1 MADGPLD
8 SAVAGVDVGAQC
20 VKVVLLA
27 PDGKLVGRAV
37 VPTRGYFQDR
47 YREAM
52 AQARAE
58 AQLANTQVRRVVATG
73 FASRCAHADA
83 RLVSE
88 AACHARGAYH
98 HRPQAMTVLDLGGR
112 EARAIRVAEDGRWV
126 DLRAGRKCAWGIGTF
141 LAMAAARLDVHP
153 TRLMDLATAA
163 DRPAEV
169 GSYCSLYS
177 DVEILERLR
186 DGATREEVALGC
198 LHAVADRVSELGGLK
213 PPLVVTGGV
222 PAWFPGVLHALAERL
237 DAELDVV
244 PEPTVAGALGAALL
258 AVEDEPPAV

>member
-1 MADGPLD
+1 VANGTLD

-27 PDGKLVGRAV
+27 PDGKLVGRAA

-47 YREAM
+47 YRQAM

-58 AQLANTQVRRVVATG
+58 AQLSNTQVRRVVATG
-73 FASRCAHADA
+73 FASRCAHTDA
-83 RLVSE
+83 RVVSE
-88 AACHARGAYH
+88 TACHARGAYH
-98 HRPQAMTVLDLGGR
+98 HLPQAMTVLDLGGR
-112 EARAIRVAEDGRWV
+112 EARALRVDEDGRWV

-141 LAMAAARLDVHP
+141 LAMAAERLDVHP
-153 TRLMDLATAA
+153 TRLMDLAAA
-163 DRPAEV
+163 AGRPAEL

-177 DVEILERLR
+177 DVEIVERLR

-198 LHAVADRVSELGGLK
+198 LHSVADRVMELGGLE

-222 PAWFPGVLHALAERL
+222 PAWYPGVVHALAERL
-237 DAELDVV
+237 ETELHVV
-244 PEPTVAGALGAALL
+244 PEPTLVGALGAALL
-258 AVEDEPPAV
+258 AVEEEPPEV